1 MGDNR
6 KMHNKNC
13 DNARTALKVR
23 QERKWKLHATNVA
36 NKINP

>member
-13 DNARTALKVR
+13 DKVCTDMKIIWKR
-23 QERKWKLHATNVA
+23 RWKLYANNLAT
-36 NKINP
+36 KPT